1 MTTPGRSGQAA
12 AAGGRACAARV
23 PAVPVAGGM
32 PTPNP
37 PFRPWSASLPGSRVV
52 GRGQRKGWNPSTCP
66 TISRMTVILLTSQS
80 APTATD
86 ADALVIGVFQG
97 ADGPVPAPDSD
108 KIDLMAAL
116 TALGATGKP
125 EEITK
130 IHTAGRLATP
140 VIVAVGLGSEPED
153 PSQGQ
158 AERQGYLERLRRAAG
173 AATRE

>member
-12 AAGGRACAARV
+12 ACGRAGTARV

-37 PFRPWSASLPGSRVV
+37 PFRPWSAASPGSRVV

-66 TISRMTVILLTSQS
+66 TISRMTVTLLTSQS
-80 APTATD
+80 TPTATD

-97 ADGPVPAPDSD
+97 TDDPVPAPDID
-108 KIDLMAAL
+108 DIDLMAAL

-125 EEITK
+125 EELTK
-130 IHTAGRLATP
+130 IPTGGRLATP
-140 VIVAVGLGSEPED
+140 VVVAAGLGPEIGTAPGTAQD
-153 PSQGQ
+153 P
-158 AERQGYLERLRRAAG
+158 AERQAYLERLRR
-173 AATRE
+173 